1 VVSSISLARRLLR
14 PLLSRTTVRQKF
26 HVKRTVSSPL
36 VRKVALLGIARS
48 GVAFHTMAGF

>member
-1 VVSSISLARRLLR
+1 LLR